1 MGRDVSGT
9 KKVVPALSN
18 IRGIGNNLAHYIIRS
33 LDIDRN
39 QRMGMLSDEQI
50 KSIEDSLKNIEK
62 SHPVYNLNRQ
72 KEMQNGKDS
81 HVIETDLIVAKKQD
95 IDLERI
101 LQSWRGTRHSLG
113 LKVRGQRTRCTGR
126 KGKVVG
132 VRKSTLKPG
141 TASKGTASK

>member
-1 MGRDVSGT
+1 
-9 KKVVPALSN
+9 
-18 IRGIGNNLAHYIIRS
+18 
-33 LDIDRN
+33 
-39 QRMGMLSDEQI
+39 
-50 KSIEDSLKNIEK
+50 
-62 SHPVYNLNRQ
+62 
-72 KEMQNGKDS
+72 MQNGKDS

-126 KGKVVG
+126 AGKVVG

-141 TASKGTASK
+141 TASK

>member
-18 IRGIGNNLAHYIIRS
+18 IKGVGNNLAHYIIRS
-33 LDIDRN
+33 LGIDRN

-50 KSIEDSLKNIEK
+50 KSIEDSLKNIEN
-62 SHPVYNLNRQ
+62 SYPTFDLNRQ

-126 KGKVVG
+126 SGKVVG

-141 TASKGTASK
+141 TASK